1 MSFAAVVF
9 LLGCLFF
16 GTAMFYLGS
25 VMNKVRKMSGG
36 YSARK
41 LMAYSRGLRTVAK
54 DLREAAKVGDS
65 TALATLSLIESIE
78 DEVSKL
84 DVEFEDRAKKESGT
98 K

>member
-1 MSFAAVVF
+1 MTVAAVIF
-9 LLGCLFF
+9 TLGCLFF
-16 GTAMFYLGS
+16 GSGMFYLGS
-25 VMNKVRKMSGG
+25 ALNKARKMSGS

-41 LMAYSRGLRTVAK
+41 NMTYVRGLRTVAK

-65 TALATLSLIESIE
+65 TALAALSLIESIE

-84 DVEFEDRAKKESGT
+84 DVEFEERAKKESGA